1 MNKFTTALLA
11 AAVLVASASAA
22 MAAPGVVTGNANV
35 RAGAGT
41 GYPVISSVH
50 YGQAVNIE
58 YCSGNWCHVAKQG
71 KDGWVSANFL
81 ATNGGWNNNHGHNH
95 GNHGN
100 HGHNHGGWGNHGG
113 WSNTVGVNTCVS
125 GQNASFCIGF

>member
-35 RAGAGT
+35 RSGAGT
-41 GYPVISSVH
+41 GYAVISSVH
-50 YGQAVNIE
+50 YGQYVDIE
-58 YCSGNWCHVAKQG
+58 YCTGKWCHVSKPG
-71 KDGWVSANFL
+71 RDGWVSAGYL
-81 ATNGGWNNNHGHNH
+81 ALNDGWDDDYPRHHGHHGHNGNWGHHGGWNN
-95 GNHGN
+95 
-100 HGHNHGGWGNHGG
+100 
-113 WSNTVGVNTCVS
+113 TVGINTCVS

>member
-35 RAGAGT
+35 RSGPGT
-41 GYPVISSVH
+41 GYSVISSVH
-50 YGQAVNIE
+50 YGQYVEIE
-58 YCSGNWCHVAKQG
+58 YCSGNWCHVSKPG
-71 KDGWVSANFL
+71 RDGWVSAGYL
-81 ATNGGWNNNHGHNH
+81 ALNDGWDDDYPRHHGHHGHNNGNWGHHGGWNN
-95 GNHGN
+95 
-100 HGHNHGGWGNHGG
+100 
-113 WSNTVGVNTCVS
+113 SVGINTCVS

>member
-41 GYPVISSVH
+41 GYPVISSVQ
-50 YGQAVNIE
+50 YGQQVDIE
-58 YCSGNWCHVAKQG
+58 YCSGNWCHVSKPG
-71 KDGWVSANFL
+71 RDGWVSASYL
-81 ATNGGWNNNHGHNH
+81 ATGNTWGNGHHHGHNNGWGNNGGW
-95 GNHGN
+95 GNH
-100 HGHNHGGWGNHGG
+100 HNHGGWN
-113 WSNTVGVNTCVS
+113 NTVGVNTCVS
-125 GQNASFCIGF
+125 GPNAQFCVGF